1 MDEILADKIQF
12 ASKRWLPKIS
22 LAFAIILMVPTV
34 AIMASW
40 NSLPGDRL
48 YPTKRYLE
56 GVALKLV
63 GNNFTARADL
73 QSQYVEHRFNE
84 AETMLTVSSST
95 AGFDDLVQQIQSAKT
110 DIIAAKERVGSKDQE
125 QAEQESQKL
134 VAQLKEYNQKLEDS
148 KKEIRTNTS
157 TSPNQS
163 SKPKASPEVST
174 SPKSQTKNQQTQ
186 ATPLPTVVASP
197 MIVGPSE
204 GSSVQE
210 VDIVQQEIAKVVEEL
225 EHKGA
230 KKDDEK
236 EEKEVKGNRN
246 ENDNKNDKNEKDK
259 KDDKEK
265 QKDKKD

>member
-12 ASKRWLPKIS
+12 ASKKWLPRLP
-22 LAFAIILMVPTV
+22 LAIATILMVPTV

-84 AETMLTVSSST
+84 AETLLTVSSST
-95 AGFDDLVQQIQSAKT
+95 AGLDDLVQQIHSAKT

-148 KKEIRTNTS
+148 KQEIRANSSADPKKTATRAPSPSVAPS
-157 TSPNQS
+157 TRIQASAIPTPSVSPVIAIPSQS
-163 SKPKASPEVST
+163 S
-174 SPKSQTKNQQTQ
+174 
-186 ATPLPTVVASP
+186 
-197 MIVGPSE
+197 
-204 GSSVQE
+204 SSDQ

-230 KKDDEK
+230 KNDDKKDERGAKD
-236 EEKEVKGNRN
+236 NRN
-246 ENDNKNDKNEKDK
+246 ESDNKNDNDKKDK
-259 KDDKEK
+259 SDDKEK
-265 QKDKKD
+265 QRDKKD